1 MTRNNSGKF
10 AELYRFTLPYGFA
23 TPPPMTHYVALW
35 IAGVILALL
44 LADQLWL
51 GWDIPLVVGRQLVVL
66 VEWMAFWR

>member
-1 MTRNNSGKF
+1 MTKWMIVSLHVYVSGGYT
-10 AELYRFTLPYGFA
+10 EH
-23 TPPPMTHYVALW
+23 MTQTVALW
-35 IAGVILALL
+35 IAGVIIALL